1 MRSNTP
7 GFSRALLALLL
18 IATVAAGL
26 TAPVSTNPAEAAF
39 PGANGK
45 IAFESNRLAPGNP
58 VPPGQPRPD
67 NEIFAMRPD
76 GTGIEQLTFNRV
88 QDYHPAWSA
97 DGRWMA
103 YSSYQTVENSE
114 IYMRSYRDGDF
125 VQTRQLTNHPEQ
137 DLDPTFSPDGSKIA
151 FVRVHT
157 NNTEIYVMDTADTDG
172 DGNGDNLTRFTNN
185 TVDDRSL
192 AWSPNGDKIAFVR
205 AGNGASAEVCV
216 MDFPMDNPDGAPAP
230 VNLTN
235 NAGSDSEP
243 NWSPDGSKI
252 AFASTRDNNHNIYVM
267 NADGS
272 GQTRLTRNVAPD
284 FSPAWSPDGTRIVFQ
299 SNREGPAG
307 SDADIFV
314 MRAMPE
320 STTNRPRSLTKN
332 DVVDS
337 TPDWRPVP

>member
-1 MRSNTP
+1 MSANTP
-7 GFSRALLALLL
+7 GFPRALLALLL
-18 IATVAAGL
+18 IAAVAAGL
-26 TAPVSTNPAEAAF
+26 TAPLATNPAEAAF
-39 PGANGK
+39 PGANSK

-58 VPPGQPRPD
+58 VPRGQPRPD

-88 QDYHPAWSA
+88 QDYYPARSA

-103 YSSYQTVENSE
+103 YTSYKTVENSE

-157 NNTEIYVMDTADTDG
+157 NNFEIYVMDTADTDG

-185 TVDDRSL
+185 TVDDRSP
-192 AWSPNGDKIAFVR
+192 AWSPDGTKIAFVR
-205 AGNGASAEVCV
+205 AGNGASNEVYV
-216 MDFPMDNPDGAPAP
+216 MRSSMDDPDGTPPP

-235 NAGSDSEP
+235 NPASDTDP
-243 NWSPDGSKI
+243 NWSPDGSMI

-272 GQTRLTRNVAPD
+272 GQTRLTRNAAPD

-299 SNREGPAG
+299 SNREGGLVA
-307 SDADIFV
+307 
-314 MRAMPE
+314 
-320 STTNRPRSLTKN
+320 TLTFI
-332 DVVDS
+332 
-337 TPDWRPVP
+337 